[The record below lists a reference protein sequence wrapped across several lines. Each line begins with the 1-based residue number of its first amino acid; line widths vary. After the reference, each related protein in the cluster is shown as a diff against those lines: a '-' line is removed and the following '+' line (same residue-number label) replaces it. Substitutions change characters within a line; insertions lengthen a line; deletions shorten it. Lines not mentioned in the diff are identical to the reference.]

1 MRLNKIR
8 GYALYGLLPL
18 IALMGGYHGYQT
30 HLNHNFE
37 TISKDRFYKSGVI
50 PTNELAD
57 YINKHNIKTIIDLR
71 VIGSEDRKLNP
82 ETAKQ
87 ISDEQLA
94 VAEMPQVEYINI
106 PSEQVPD
113 EATVARYLSVID
125 DESKYPI
132 LVHCH
137 HGTGRAVL
145 YSALYQIEKEGL
157 SPEQA
162 RQKTHTITAFSNF
175 DKQSPK
181 GKFLLSYQ
189 PRSTAH

>member
-1 MRLNKIR
+1 MQLRQIR
-8 GYALYGLLPL
+8 GYAMYGLLPL
-18 IALMGGYHGYQT
+18 LALMGAYQGYQT

-37 TISKDRFYKSGVI
+37 TVSPDRFYKSGVI
-50 PTNELAD
+50 PTDELTH
-57 YINKHNIKTIIDLR
+57 YVNKHGIKTIIDLR
-71 VIGSEDRKLNP
+71 VIGSEDRILNP
-82 ETAKQ
+82 ETAEQ
-87 ISDEQLA
+87 ISAEQLA
-94 VAEMPQVEYINI
+94 VAQIPDVAYINI

-113 EATVARYLSVID
+113 QATVSRYLSIID

-145 YSALYQIEKEGL
+145 YSALYQIEKEGM

-162 RQKTHTITAFSNF
+162 RQNTHTITAFSNF

-189 PRSTAH
+189 PRDIH